1 MRRFRSL
8 LVGLCAILTPG
19 LAPNAVRAQS
29 APFPSPK
36 WFEEV
41 VGRPQGATQIPG
53 PDHLRD
59 YVVEGKLHLTL
70 EEAIQLA
77 LANNTAVRV
86 DELSYESA
94 SFSILSAHSPFDPTF
109 TSNFNASRSTT
120 PQSTQLAGA
129 QTLSSLGQ
137 SMSMNYNEKFQTG
150 TSFNIGLS
158 TSRNSSN
165 SSFSTFNP
173 SYFSSLN
180 FSISQPLLQNR
191 GLFPNRAPILIAQ
204 RNFNQSLDTFEIQIN
219 SIIQQVVGAYWNV
232 VSARENLVVLRKS
245 VDQAQASYDH
255 DKRSLELGALP
266 PYDIYR
272 TESTLA
278 SRKVQVIQ
286 AEYSLKEAEDQ
297 LRQFI
302 GADLDPNVG
311 GMDLA
316 LVEPIETAGELLTL
330 DIAEAISRAMAKR
343 PELES
348 QRQQLAI
355 DDINIRLAHNQMQP
369 SLNLTGSYS
378 SNGLGGNQI
387 DTSVTP
393 PVILVPGG
401 LGNALS
407 QIGQFTFPTYGFS
420 LQLTLPIRN
429 RAAEASLGISE
440 VNKRRDLYSQRQS
453 IESIELE
460 SRNAV
465 HQLEQAK
472 LSMAAAKIARDL
484 AVKNLEAE
492 QRKYELGAETLFV
505 LLNTQTELATA
516 EQNLVTAQINYQLAL
531 VAVDHATGELLD
543 RHHVEIKTPK
553 H

>member
-1 MRRFRSL
+1 MRRSISI
-8 LVGLCAILTPG
+8 LVGLCAILILG
-19 LAPNAVRAQS
+19 LAPNAARAQS
-29 APFPSPK
+29 APFPTPR

-41 VGRPQGATQIPG
+41 VKRPQGATQIPG

-59 YVVEGKLHLTL
+59 YVVEGKLRLTL
-70 EEAIQLA
+70 EQAIQLA
-77 LANNTAVRV
+77 LANNTSVRM

-94 SFSILSAHSPFDPTF
+94 GFSILSAHSPFDPSF
-109 TSNFNASRSTT
+109 QYGVNAQHSA
-120 PQSTQLAGA
+120 PGAPSTQTQQQSPGS
-129 QTLSSLGQ
+129 LSQ
-137 SMSMNYNEKFQTG
+137 SFSASYNQLFQTG
-150 TSFNIGLS
+150 TSISVGQ
-158 TSRNSSN
+158 
-165 SSFSTFNP
+165 STFRSSVTVTPP
-173 SYFSSLN
+173 SFFSSLN
-180 FSISQPLLQNR
+180 FSVSQPLLRNR
-191 GLFPNRAPILIAQ
+191 GLFPNRAPIMIAQ
-204 RNFNQSLDTFEIQIN
+204 RNVLQSRDTFEIQIN
-219 SIIQQVVGAYWNV
+219 NIIQQVVSAYWNV
-232 VSARENLVVLRKS
+232 ISARENLVVLRKS

-278 SRKVQVIQ
+278 SRKVSVIQ
-286 AEYSLKEAEDQ
+286 AEYTLKEAEDV
-297 LRQFI
+297 LRQSI

-316 LVEPIETAGELLTL
+316 LVESVEPVGELLTL
-330 DIAEAISRAMAKR
+330 DIAEAISRAVAKR

-369 SLNLTGSYS
+369 SLNLSGQYAGSTVPT
-378 SNGLGGNQI
+378 LGG
-387 DTSVTP
+387 TSVP
-393 PVILVPGG
+393 
-401 LGNALS
+401 LGTSLNQAFQLTS
-407 QIGQFTFPTYGFS
+407 PSYGFN

-429 RAAEASLGISE
+429 RSAEASLGTSEIS
-440 VNKRRDLYSQRQS
+440 KRRDLYSQRQS
-453 IESIELE
+453 IQSIELE

-484 AVKNLEAE
+484 ALKNLEAE
-492 QRKYELGAETLFV
+492 QRKYDLGAETLFV
-505 LLNTQTELATA
+505 LLTTQSDLASAEL
-516 EQNLVTAQINYQLAL
+516 NLVNAQINYQLAL

-543 RHHVEIKTPK
+543 RHHVEIKDPK

>member
-1 MRRFRSL
+1 MRHSIYS
-8 LVGLCAILTPG
+8 LVGLCFILILG
-19 LAPNAVRAQS
+19 LAPNVARAQS

-41 VGRPQGATQIPG
+41 VRRPLPASQVPGA
-53 PDHLRD
+53 DHLRD
-59 YVVEGKLHLTL
+59 YVVDGKLRLTL
-70 EEAIQLA
+70 EQAIQLA
-77 LANNTAVRV
+77 LANNTAVRM
-86 DELSYESA
+86 DELSYQSA
-94 SFSILSAHSPFDPTF
+94 GFSILSAHSAFDPTF
-109 TSNFNASRSTT
+109 TSNFNASRSTS

-129 QTLSSLGQ
+129 QTLSSLSH

-150 TSFNIGLS
+150 TSFTVGLS

-165 SSFSTFNP
+165 STFSTFNP
-173 SYFSSLN
+173 SYFSALN
-180 FSISQPLLQNR
+180 FSITQPLLRDR

-204 RNFNQSLDTFEIQIN
+204 RTITQSRDTFEIQVN
-219 SIIQQVVGAYWNV
+219 NIIQQVVAAYWNV
-232 VSARENLVVLRKS
+232 VSARENLMVLRKS

-278 SRKVQVIQ
+278 SRKVSVIQ
-286 AEYSLKEAEDQ
+286 AEYTLKQAEDS
-297 LRQFI
+297 LRQSI
-302 GADLDPNVG
+302 GADLDPTVG

-316 LVEPIETAGELLTL
+316 LIEPVEPAGELLTL
-330 DIAEAISRAMAKR
+330 DIAEAIGRAMAKR

-369 SLNLTGSYS
+369 SLNITGSYS

-387 DTSVTP
+387 DTSVVP
-393 PVILVPGG
+393 PVVLVPGG

-407 QIGQFTFPTYGFS
+407 QVGQFIFPTYGFS
-420 LQLTLPIRN
+420 LQLNLPIRN
-429 RAAEASLGISE
+429 RSAEASLGTSE
-440 VNKRRDLYSQRQS
+440 INKRRDLYSQRQA
-453 IESIELE
+453 IQNIELE
-460 SRNAV
+460 SRNAI

-472 LSMAAAKIARDL
+472 LSMAAAKISRDL
-484 AVKNLEAE
+484 ALKNLEAE
-492 QRKYELGAETLFV
+492 QRKYDLGAETLFV
-505 LLNTQTELATA
+505 LLNTQTELANA
-516 EQNLVTAQINYQLAL
+516 EQSLVTAQINYQLAL

-543 RHHVEIKTPK
+543 RHHVEIKDPK